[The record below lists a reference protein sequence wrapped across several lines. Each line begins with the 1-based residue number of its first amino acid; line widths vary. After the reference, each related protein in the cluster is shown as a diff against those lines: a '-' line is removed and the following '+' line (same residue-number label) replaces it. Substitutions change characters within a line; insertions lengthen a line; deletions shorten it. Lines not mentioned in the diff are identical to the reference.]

1 MSISPL
7 RASVL
12 VVVSACSFGAMAIF
26 GRFAYAAGVDA
37 FGVLLPRFVI
47 ASLVLWTLMRLTGRR
62 APPRER
68 LPGLVL
74 MGAGYVAQ
82 SLCYFF
88 ALTYLPAG
96 MVALLLYLFPLF
108 VLLLSRLLG
117 HETLSARK
125 IAALVLCS
133 LGILFTIG
141 IADAGA
147 ARLDPRGIALGVGAA
162 LIYSIYI
169 VASSRVTAGIDPMAS
184 TTVILTGSAAGLALI
199 VAVRWVLGAK
209 AAFPSTMPGV
219 AAVLAIA
226 LVSTVIA
233 VACFVA
239 GLRVLG
245 SSKTALLSTLE
256 PVVTVALAAAFLGED
271 LRATQ
276 LAGGA
281 LVLGGALLL
290 ASAPAASAS
299 ASAAMKEGPA

>member
-1 MSISPL
+1 MSMSPL

-47 ASLVLWTLMRLTGRR
+47 ASLVLWALLRLTGRR

-68 LPGLVL
+68 LPGLL
-74 MGAGYVAQ
+74 AMGGGYVAQ

-96 MVALLLYLFPLF
+96 MVALLLYLFPIF

-133 LGILFTIG
+133 VGILLTIG
-141 IADAGA
+141 MADASA
-147 ARLDPRGIALGVGAA
+147 AKLDPRGIALGVGAA
-162 LIYSIYI
+162 LIYSVYI
-169 VASSRVTAGIDPMAS
+169 VAGSRITAGIDPLAS
-184 TTVILTGSAAGLALI
+184 STVILTGSAAGLALI
-199 VAVRWVLGAK
+199 VAVRWLMGLN
-209 AAFPSTMPGV
+209 AAFPSSAQGLS
-219 AAVLAIA
+219 AVLAIA
-226 LVSTVIA
+226 LVSTVVA
-233 VACFVA
+233 VGSFVA

-256 PVVTVALAAAFLGED
+256 PVVTVALAAVFLGEEM
-271 LRATQ
+271 RATQ

-290 ASAPAASAS
+290 ASAPAAATPP
-299 ASAAMKEGPA
+299 AMTEGRA

>member
-1 MSISPL
+1 MPMSPL
-7 RASVL
+7 RASLL

-26 GRFAYAAGVDA
+26 GRFAYAAGVDV

-47 ASLVLWTLMRLTGRR
+47 ASLVLWLLMRLTGRR
-62 APPRER
+62 APPRDR
-68 LPGLVL
+68 LPGLLL
-74 MGAGYVAQ
+74 MGAGYVGQ

-88 ALTYLPAG
+88 ALNWLPAG

-117 HETLSARK
+117 HESLNARK

-133 LGILFTIG
+133 AGILLTIG

-147 ARLDPRGIALGVGAA
+147 AKLDPRGIALGVGAA
-162 LIYSIYI
+162 LIYSVYI
-169 VASSRVTAGIDPMAS
+169 VAGSRITAGIDPMAS
-184 TTVILTGSAAGLALI
+184 TSVILTGSAAGLALI
-199 VAVRWVLGAK
+199 VVVRWMLGMQVAL
-209 AAFPSTMPGV
+209 PSSAQGV

-239 GLRVLG
+239 GLRQLG
-245 SSKTALLSTLE
+245 SSKAALLSTLE
-256 PVVTVALAAAFLGED
+256 PVVTVGLAAVFLGEA

-290 ASAPAASAS
+290 ASAPSAS
-299 ASAAMKEGPA
+299 ASTSMKEGPA